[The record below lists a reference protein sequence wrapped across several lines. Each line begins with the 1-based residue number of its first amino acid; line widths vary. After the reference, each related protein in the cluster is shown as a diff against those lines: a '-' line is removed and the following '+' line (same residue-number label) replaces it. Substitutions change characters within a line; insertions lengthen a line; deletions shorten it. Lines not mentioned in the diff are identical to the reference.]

1 MGLPLFIKFIISLL
15 LGSVIGLERESVNTK
30 KPELWT
36 LGGVRTFALIS
47 FLGSISGF
55 LFLNKDFALS
65 NIISIFVFIAILVY
79 YTITALHIHTTGLT
93 TEISAIFAYL
103 IGWFVITN
111 LIPLPITI
119 ALSIILVLILS
130 NKTKSKKI
138 ATNIN
143 KNEWNSFMSFAIILL
158 VILPFLPDIGYRIT
172 DITILNNLPL
182 PLQLFNLEIINP
194 YHLWLIV
201 VLISGINLL
210 GYLLSKKLGKSKGI
224 YLCSFFGGI
233 MSSTLVNQTL
243 SEKSRIESKDKQ
255 KQLVISNIVAYIASV
270 FHIAFFVGILN
281 LTLLW
286 RIIPLLLLITIV
298 CWISILYL
306 QGKKPKVCKAKFEMP
321 FKEKPE
327 LFLIPAI
334 KFSLLITGIKILAGI
349 VLVFLGNNGFLGF
362 SLISSLVG
370 LDAVLI
376 NISELAGNSLTFNY
390 AIFVILLINIFN
402 LFGKWLYS
410 YWKGS
415 KAFSRLTGLV
425 FLAISF
431 VSLLWYLYI
440 I

>member
-55 LFLNKDFALS
+55 LFLNKDFALG
-65 NIISIFVFIAILVY
+65 NIISVFVFAAILVY
-79 YTITALHIHTTGLT
+79 YTITALRIRTTGLT

-111 LIPLPITI
+111 LIPLPIII

-138 ATNIN
+138 AININ
-143 KNEWNSFMSFAIILL
+143 KSEWNSFMSFAIILL
-158 VILPFLPDIGYRIT
+158 VILPFLPNNGYRIT
-172 DITILNNLPL
+172 DFIILNHLPL
-182 PLQLFNLEIINP
+182 PPELFNLEIINP

-210 GYLLSKKLGKSKGI
+210 GYLLSKKLGKSKGM
-224 YLCSFFGGI
+224 YLCSFFGGV
-233 MSSTLVNQTL
+233 MSSTLVNQAL
-243 SEKSRIESKDKQ
+243 SEKSKTEDEKKQ
-255 KQLVISNIVAYIASV
+255 KQLVISNIIAYMASV
-270 FHIAFFVGILN
+270 IHIAFFVGILN

-286 RIIPLLLLITIV
+286 RIIPLLVLIIIT
-298 CWISILYL
+298 CLISIIYL
-306 QGKKPKVCKAKFEMP
+306 QGRKPKVCKAKIDIT
-321 FKEKPE
+321 FKEEPK

-334 KFSLLITGIKILAGI
+334 KFALLITGIKILAGI
-349 VLVFLGNNGFLGF
+349 VLTFLGANGFLGF
-362 SLISSLVG
+362 ALISSLVG
-370 LDAVLI
+370 LDAILI
-376 NISELAGNSLTFNY
+376 NISELAGSTITINY
-390 AIFVILLINIFN
+390 AILVIILINIFN

-410 YWKGS
+410 CWKGS
-415 KAFSRLTGLV
+415 KTFSRLTGFMFLV
-425 FLAISF
+425 ICF
-431 VSLLWYLYI
+431 VSFIWYLSI